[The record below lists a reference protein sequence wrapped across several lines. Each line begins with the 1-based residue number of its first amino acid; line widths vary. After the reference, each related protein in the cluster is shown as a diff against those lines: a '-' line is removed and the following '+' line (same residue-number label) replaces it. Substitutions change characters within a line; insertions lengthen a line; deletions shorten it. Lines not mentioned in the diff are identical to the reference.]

1 MNRHLKKSERGV
13 ILLIVLWVVVALSVL
28 AFGFATNV
36 QLGMRS
42 IRNTKDGVSG
52 YFLAKGAMNELI
64 FEMMKISQPDTP
76 REAGLA
82 FTQERASSQP
92 LSITLETGSAQCW
105 IENESGK
112 WDLNAGSAA
121 IFRNLMMRQFGVDD
135 TLANDLVTQWEEW
148 RKPKPDPS
156 GNFQGGPFNS
166 VEELSGLRGMKPEF
180 IYGFWRR
187 ASDGTVEHRRG
198 LLSLATLYSGS
209 PGINLN
215 DAPLE
220 VLQALPGV
228 NAAEANAIVNARA
241 QRFFESVEDCQQ
253 RVPIQFNDEARNL
266 VTLQES
272 TAFALVATGRAA
284 GSDYERTI
292 RAIVKFGTN
301 DPLGYRIVYWKDE
314 EI

>member
-1 MNRHLKKSERGV
+1 MKRHLRNSESGV
-13 ILLIVLWVVVALSVL
+13 ILLIVLWVVVALGVL
-28 AFGFATNV
+28 AFGFATNI

-52 YFLAKGAMNELI
+52 YFLAKGAISESI

-76 REAGLA
+76 QEVGLA
-82 FTQERASSQP
+82 FKQQRTAYQP

-112 WDLNAGSAA
+112 LDLNAGSPAL
-121 IFRNLMMRQFGVDD
+121 FRNLLIRQFDVDD
-135 TLANDLVTQWEEW
+135 SLANDLVNQWEEW
-148 RKPKPDPS
+148 RRPKLDS
-156 GNFQGGPFNS
+156 NGNTQGGPLNS
-166 VEELSGLRGMKPEF
+166 VEELSGLKGMKPEF

-187 ASDGTVEHRRG
+187 APDGTVEHRRG
-198 LLSLATLYSGS
+198 LLNLATLYSGS
-209 PGINLN
+209 AGINLN

-220 VLQALPGV
+220 ILQALPGV
-228 NAAEANAIVNARA
+228 TASEAKAIASARTA
-241 QRFFESVEDCQQ
+241 HFFESIDDCQQ
-253 RVPIQFNDEARNL
+253 RVPIQFNDESRNL
-266 VTLQES
+266 VSIQES
-272 TAFALVATGRAA
+272 TAFAFIASGRAA